1 MTAVNMSK
9 CISFTHQANLLH
21 EFQTHGTLPAHNI
34 HWPGAG
40 QEQSDPY
47 TNIYPSLSH
56 LVERKTKGK
65 EKW

>member
-47 TNIYPSLSH
+47 TNILSKSFSIG
-56 LVERKTKGK
+56 RKKN
-65 EKW
+65 